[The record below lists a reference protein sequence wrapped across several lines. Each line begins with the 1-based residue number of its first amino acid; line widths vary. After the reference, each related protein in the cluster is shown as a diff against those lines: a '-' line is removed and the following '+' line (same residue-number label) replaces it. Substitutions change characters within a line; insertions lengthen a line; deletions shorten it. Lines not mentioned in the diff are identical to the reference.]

1 MTDVIHYEPGAAT
14 VGECFACGGPLLFV
28 DDLGEPRP
36 IEAQCGSCGVLTGV
50 ARDWKPR
57 PASWVEPGSPEAIGF

>member
-1 MTDVIHYEPGAAT
+1 MSAAIVHYEPGALT
-14 VGECFACGGPLLFV
+14 VGACRCGGALRLV
-28 DDLGEPRP
+28 EDHGDPRP